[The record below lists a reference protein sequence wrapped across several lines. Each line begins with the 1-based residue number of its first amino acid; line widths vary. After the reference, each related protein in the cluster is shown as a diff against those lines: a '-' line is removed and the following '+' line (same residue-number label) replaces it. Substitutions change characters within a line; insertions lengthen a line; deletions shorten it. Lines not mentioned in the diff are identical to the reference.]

1 MSKIKV
7 LSEALASQIAAGE
20 VVERPASVVKELVE
34 NSLDAEA
41 RSVSV
46 LIEKSGKDRI
56 RVADDGIGMGGE
68 DARLALERHATS
80 KLAAAS
86 DLERILTLGFRGE
99 ALPSIAS
106 VSHFTL
112 QTRDEKSAAGSEL
125 VVEGGKL
132 VREGEMGL
140 PRGTIIDVRRLFFN
154 VPARRKF
161 LRSEVTEA
169 AHIASLMSNLAA
181 AFPEVHF
188 RLEHG
193 KRKVLD
199 ASSVGSRRER
209 LFQIEGNWVEG
220 AVQLEES
227 VGHLG
232 LQGWLSAPADA
243 RGTSSRLHLFV
254 NGRPVKDRTLTH
266 AVLEAYRQVSSKS
279 GTPLVYLFL
288 ELPPE
293 KVDVNVHPAKT
304 EVRFVDQRFVHQA
317 VFSVLRNTLGVEGR
331 APELHVGGEPSSFRP
346 VAGEDSVPYV
356 DLTSREGGSSPCY
369 SSSPV
374 AGQGMEIAEALF
386 GAGVEAETPAFAELA
401 AEPPAVLGQF
411 RDSFIIAADDNGVW
425 LIDQHA
431 AHERILYEE
440 LVERHEGQE
449 ATQQLLLTPIHLELS
464 PSERITME
472 EEITRFVSFGFD
484 IEPFGSGSYVIRA
497 VPAVLSGLDAQK
509 LIRSALSEREQE
521 CPVSAIAE
529 AQGRIAARLACH
541 AAIKVHNPLAPEKM
555 RFILERLWKANQ
567 PTVCPHGRPT
577 TLRVGLTQIEKR
589 FGRI

>member
-1 MSKIKV
+1 M
-7 LSEALASQIAAGE
+7 
-20 VVERPASVVKELVE
+20 
-34 NSLDAEA
+34 D
-41 RSVSV
+41 
-46 LIEKSGKDRI
+46 
-56 RVADDGIGMGGE
+56 GE

-80 KLAAAS
+80 KLLVAS
-86 DLERILTLGFRGE
+86 DLERISTLGFRGE

-112 QTRDEKSAAGSEL
+112 QTRDEKSEVGFEL
-125 VVEGGKL
+125 VIEGGKL
-132 VREGEMGL
+132 LREGEMGL
-140 PRGTIIDVRRLFFN
+140 PGGTIIDVRRLFFN

-169 AHIASLMSNLAA
+169 SHIASLLSNLAA
-181 AFPEVHF
+181 AFPKVHF

-199 ASSVGSRRER
+199 APAVSSRRER
-209 LFQIEGNWVEG
+209 LFQIEGSWLEG
-220 AVQLEES
+220 AIHLEES

-232 LQGWLSAPADA
+232 LQGWLSPPADS

-254 NGRPVKDRTLTH
+254 NERPVKDKTLTH
-266 AVLEAYRQVSSKS
+266 AVLEAYRQVSSKP

-331 APELHVGGEPSSFRP
+331 APELHVSVEPSTLRP
-346 VAGEDSVPYV
+346 FSGGGAVSYKDLTNREGQALRDSSSLVAGRG
-356 DLTSREGGSSPCY
+356 L
-369 SSSPV
+369 
-374 AGQGMEIAEALF
+374 EIAEALF
-386 GAGVEAETPAFAELA
+386 GSDVEAETPSFAELA
-401 AEPPAVLGQF
+401 SEPPAALGQF
-411 RDSFIIAADDNGVW
+411 RESFIIAADNDGVW

-440 LVERHEGQE
+440 LVERHEARE
-449 ATQQLLLTPIHLELS
+449 AAQQLLLTPIHLELS

-472 EEITRFVSFGFD
+472 GEIARFVSFGFD
-484 IEPFGSGSYVIRA
+484 IEPFGPGSYVIRA
-497 VPAVLSGLDAQK
+497 VPAVLAGMDAQG
-509 LIRSALSEREQE
+509 LVRSALSEREQE
-521 CPVSAIAE
+521 CPVSALAE

-541 AAIKVHNPLAPEKM
+541 AAIKVHHPLASEQM
-555 RFILERLWKANQ
+555 RFILERLWKAKQ

>member
-1 MSKIKV
+1 LIVPRIEV

-34 NSLDAEA
+34 NSLDAKA
-41 RSVSV
+41 GSITV

-56 RVADDGIGMGGE
+56 RVADDGIGMDCD

-80 KLAAAS
+80 KLSSTS
-86 DLERILTLGFRGE
+86 DLARILTLGFRGE

-112 QTRDEKSAAGSEL
+112 QTRDEASAAGYEL
-125 VVEGGKL
+125 VIEGGKL
-132 VREGEMGL
+132 VREGKAGL

-181 AFPEVHF
+181 AFPEVRF
-188 RLEHG
+188 RLDHG
-193 KRKVLD
+193 RKNVLD
-199 ASSVGSRRER
+199 APSVRSRRER
-209 LFQIEGNWVEG
+209 LFQIEGSWLEG
-220 AVQLEES
+220 AVPVEES
-227 VGHLG
+227 VGHLA
-232 LQGWLSAPADA
+232 LEGWLSAPADA

-254 NGRPVKDRTLTH
+254 NGRPVKDKTLSH
-266 AVLEAYRQVSSKS
+266 AVLEAYRQASSKP

-304 EVRFVDQRFVHQA
+304 EVRFVDQRFIHQA
-317 VFSVLRNTLGVEGR
+317 VFSILRNVLTAEGR
-331 APELHVGGEPSSFRP
+331 APELHVGSTSSARNFVGEAVASYTGVVRRGGFAQADSSDR
-346 VAGEDSVPYV
+346 VVGRGKE
-356 DLTSREGGSSPCY
+356 
-369 SSSPV
+369 
-374 AGQGMEIAEALF
+374 MAEALL
-386 GAGVEAETPAFAELA
+386 GPGVEAETPAFAELA
-401 AEPPAVLGQF
+401 SKPPAVLGQF
-411 RDSFIIAADDNGVW
+411 RDSFIVAADDDGVW

-440 LVERHEGQE
+440 LVERHEGGE
-449 ATQQLLLTPIHLELS
+449 VPQQLLLTPVHLELS
-464 PSERITME
+464 PSERVTME
-472 EEITRFVSFGFD
+472 EEIARFLAFGFD
-484 IEPFGSGSYVIRA
+484 IEPFGTGSYVIRA
-497 VPAVLSGLDAQK
+497 VPAVLSGLNIEK

-541 AAIKVHNPLAPEKM
+541 AAIKIHHPLATEKM
-555 RFILERLWKANQ
+555 RFLLERLWKARQ

>member
-1 MSKIKV
+1 
-7 LSEALASQIAAGE
+7 LASQIAAGE

-34 NSLDAEA
+34 NALDAEA
-41 RSVSV
+41 RSISV

-56 RVADDGIGMGGE
+56 RVVDDGIGMDGE

-80 KLAAAS
+80 KLSSAS
-86 DLERILTLGFRGE
+86 DLSRISTLGFRGE

-112 QTRDEKSAAGSEL
+112 LTRDESSAAGYEL

-132 VREGEMGL
+132 LREAEVGL
-140 PRGTIIDVRRLFFN
+140 PRGTIVDVRRLFFN
-154 VPARRKF
+154 LPARRKF

-169 AHIASLMSNLAA
+169 THIASLMSNLAA

-193 KRKVLD
+193 KRTIIETP
-199 ASSVGSRRER
+199 SVGSRRER
-209 LFQIEGNWVEG
+209 LFQIEGSWLESAIPV
-220 AVQLEES
+220 EES
-227 VGHLG
+227 VGRLV
-232 LQGWLSAPADA
+232 LQGWLAVPADA

-254 NGRPVKDRTLTH
+254 NGRPVRDKTLSH
-266 AVLEAYRQVSSKS
+266 AVLEAYRQVSSKP

-317 VFSVLRNTLGVEGR
+317 VFSVLRNTISAEGR
-331 APELHVGGEPSSFRP
+331 APELTVGDEASQENLTVGEHSASYTESAIRERLGESLVNAVSSDR
-346 VAGEDSVPYV
+346 VVG
-356 DLTSREGGSSPCY
+356 RGR
-369 SSSPV
+369 
-374 AGQGMEIAEALF
+374 EIAEALL
-386 GAGVEAETPAFAELA
+386 GPSTEPETPAFAEFA
-401 AEPPAVLGQF
+401 VEPPVVLGQF
-411 RDSFIIAADDNGVW
+411 RDSFIIAADENGVW
-425 LIDQHA
+425 LVDQHA

-440 LVERHEGQE
+440 LVERQGSQS

-472 EEITRFVSFGFD
+472 DELPRFVAFGFD
-484 IEPFGSGSYVIRA
+484 IEPFGIGSYVIRG
-497 VPAVLSGLDAQK
+497 VPAVVSGLDVEN
-509 LIRSALSEREQE
+509 LVRSALSEREQE
-521 CPVSAIAE
+521 CPVSSIAE

-541 AAIKVHNPLAPEKM
+541 AAIKIHHPLATEKM
-555 RFILERLWKANQ
+555 RFILKSLWKTKQ